1 MKKLTRSMVMIILLI
16 GLLINSAPT
25 KVSAIVESP
34 KYSPP
39 SGIANGSW
47 EWNDTSVLG
56 YEVDINLNS
65 TPNSPW
71 LQLLSKGVVLSGS
84 SEICHPF
91 QGGQFGWTGEIYELK
106 GETWQKLTTT
116 NKWVPDEEG
125 QFMSCA
131 NAPEAGTYALF
142 GYYIKPE
149 IEPRG
154 KKCNAYW
161 LTNLS
166 ANETIDGGL
175 LIYGTIHP
183 VAGDMKVSYKF
194 TNVTP
199 AGSVWGAT
207 SASTLTDVDG
217 NFAFTDPVYIN
228 YEIVTSFHQRFY
240 INGCQL
246 SVRPS

>member
-1 MKKLTRSMVMIILLI
+1 MKTITKSIVMITLLI
-16 GLLINSAPT
+16 CLLVASAPS
-25 KVSAIVESP
+25 KVSAIVEPP

-47 EWNDTSVLG
+47 EWNDSSVPG
-56 YEVDINLNS
+56 HEVDINLSS

-71 LQLLSKGVVLSGS
+71 LQLLSKGIVLSGAT
-84 SEICHPF
+84 EICHPF
-91 QGGQFGWTGEIYELK
+91 QGGQFGWTGVIYELK

-131 NAPEAGTYALF
+131 NAQEAGTYALF
-142 GYYIKPE
+142 GYFIQPE
-149 IEPRG
+149 KE
-154 KKCNAYW
+154 KKCKIYW
-161 LTNLS
+161 LTNLN
-166 ANETIDGGL
+166 ANETGDGGL
-175 LIYGTIHP
+175 LIYGTIFP
-183 VAGDMKVSYKF
+183 VQGNVKVSYKF
-194 TNVTP
+194 TNVAP

-207 SASTLTDVDG
+207 SASTFTDVDG

-240 INGCQL
+240 INGCEL